1 MASAA
6 LILAMASQ
14 ALTPEEQTT
23 VELWLT
29 GVSIVVVVLIAGL
42 IGVAL
47 CVRVIA
53 RRTTQPC
60 RWCMEFIPKK
70 ATVCPRCGK
79 NL

>member
-1 MASAA
+1 MAP
-6 LILAMASQ
+6 Q
-14 ALTPEEQTT
+14 TLTPEEQTT

-29 GVSIVVVVLIAGL
+29 GVSVVVVVLIVGL
-42 IGVAL
+42 IGMAIF
-47 CVRVIA
+47 VRYLA

-70 ATVCPRCGK
+70 ALVCPRCGK